1 MPRVRFGLF
10 ELDSSTGEL
19 LRGGAPVRLQH
30 QPARVL
36 GLLVER
42 AGEIVTREDMQHRVW
57 GDATF
62 VDFERGLNFCIAQIR
77 SALGDSADS
86 PRYIETLPKRG
97 YRFIAPV
104 EILADRGVPGP
115 SLPAPA
121 GSERPPVKLRRIQI
135 VGLVLLV
142 LVMALALLAFR
153 TQFRN
158 WLRTPAIP
166 IAVVPFD
173 NQTGSSEYDLLAQG
187 LADATVAQLAQRTG
201 RPRLAVVGNAA
212 ILRRPRN
219 QRDLKTIGDELDVDY
234 IVLGQVQRDG
244 AQVRVVA
251 HLIRVSDQRH
261 LWANRFDRP
270 ALTLAAQAEI
280 AEQIAKDVA
289 SRLIEPRP
297 AS

>member
-10 ELDSSTGEL
+10 EFDPVTGEL
-19 LRGGAPVRLQH
+19 LRAGAPVRLQH

-42 AGEIVTREDMQHRVW
+42 AGEIVTRDDIQRHVW
-57 GDATF
+57 GDETF

-104 EILADRGVPGP
+104 QSTESATATAPRA
-115 SLPAPA
+115 PAPA
-121 GSERPPVKLRRIQI
+121 TLSRLQI
-135 VGLVLLV
+135 VGLVLLL
-142 LVMALALLAFR
+142 LVVGVAFWNVQTWSR
-153 TQFRN
+153 SWSRD
-158 WLRTPAIP
+158 LIRGPAVP

-173 NQTGSSEYDLLAQG
+173 NQTGSSEYDRLAQG
-187 LADATVAQLAQRTG
+187 LADATVAQLAQHRR
-201 RPRLAVVGNAA
+201 RPRLSVVGNAA
-212 ILRRPRN
+212 ILRKPRD
-219 QRDLKTIGDELDVDY
+219 QRDLKAIGDELDVDY
-234 IVLGQVQRDG
+234 IVLGQVQKDG

-270 ALTLAAQAEI
+270 ALTLATQGEI
-280 AEQIAKDVA
+280 AEAIATSVA
-289 SRLIEPRP
+289 SRLREPQP
-297 AS
+297 TS